1 MASHLRC
8 WRIGGATSFPCGLYG
23 LYGLCCVN
31 TWPLHIFLS
40 GSCNACRFY
49 MKKNKPKSSKSFW
62 VQTIFAMPS
71 YHVPKHAVLRVRRW
85 CFRGRFCRRIRG
97 LLFGLLRICLR
108 ELEAERYV
116 VSSLAKTWGCSFFRS
131 TFLEFNA
138 FQHEVKTSLCLFGKT
153 ELWFML
159 YADSKNRV
167 SNDYPKGQVWPV
179 SNPKSIFLQL
189 SSLNSKWLRSLRL
202 IFFVDGHLNRRL
214 KTTKF
219 TRQDSVDTTCK
230 VCK

>member
-49 MKKNKPKSSKSFW
+49 MKKTSQSPPSRFGFKL
-62 VQTIFAMPS
+62 FAMRNAW

-97 LLFGLLRICLR
+97 LFRLLRICLR
-108 ELEAERYV
+108 ELDW
-116 VSSLAKTWGCSFFRS
+116 K
-131 TFLEFNA
+131 
-138 FQHEVKTSLCLFGKT
+138 
-153 ELWFML
+153 FML
-159 YADSKNRV
+159 LALSENLRLFILQVHVPWVQRISTWSKNITMLAWK
-167 SNDYPKGQVWPV
+167 NWA
-179 SNPKSIFLQL
+179 
-189 SSLNSKWLRSLRL
+189 L
-202 IFFVDGHLNRRL
+202 IHALCRF
-214 KTTKF
+214 
-219 TRQDSVDTTCK
+219 
-230 VCK
+230 

>member
-49 MKKNKPKSSKSFW
+49 MKKTSQSP
-62 VQTIFAMPS
+62 PS
-71 YHVPKHAVLRVRRW
+71 RFGFKLFLQCRHTMITKHAVLRVRWW

-97 LLFGLLRICLR
+97 LFRLLRICLR
-108 ELEAERYV
+108 VGLKIYV
-116 VSSLAKTWGCSFFRS
+116 VSPLRLAAWGCSFFRS

-167 SNDYPKGQVWPV
+167 SNDYPKGKVWPV
-179 SNPKSIFLQL
+179 SNPMSIFSQL

-214 KTTKF
+214 KTSKIHP
-219 TRQDSVDTTCK
+219 TRLCRHNMQGL
-230 VCK
+230 